1 MNYSKR
7 IEDLLKE
14 RGLSI
19 YQLSKISGV
28 AQSTISNLLYQNKS
42 INLLTIERL
51 CTAFDIS
58 LSEFFDENDKMCQT
72 EEDELLRLY
81 QSLSSDSREA
91 LLTFLKTLK

>member
-7 IEDLLKE
+7 IENLLKE
-14 RGLSI
+14 RGWSI

-42 INLLTIERL
+42 TNLFTIERL
-51 CTAFDIS
+51 CAAFDIS
-58 LSEFFDENDKMCQT
+58 LSEFFDENDKRCQT

-81 QSLSSDSREA
+81 QSLSADSRDA
-91 LLTFLKTLK
+91 LLNFLKTLK